1 MFIVLFSTI
10 KVKLSESS
18 LYIFSPLKLLTK
30 KKKYR
35 NFVIRNTIGKTTRKG
50 NIYFL
55 LKTAIL
61 LNFVECNKDFF
72 VFFILNSFFD
82 Y

>member
-10 KVKLSESS
+10 KVKLSESG

-61 LNFVECNKDFF
+61 FKCNKDFF